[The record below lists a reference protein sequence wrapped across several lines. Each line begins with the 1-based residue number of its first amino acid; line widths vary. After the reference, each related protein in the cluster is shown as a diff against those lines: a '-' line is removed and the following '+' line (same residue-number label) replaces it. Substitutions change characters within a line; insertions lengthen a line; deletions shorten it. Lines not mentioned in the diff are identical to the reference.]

1 MGKSTINDFQ
11 DDFRHDFQSIF
22 CCHVFP
28 GTFRM
33 QEIVGRPGT
42 PDDDHGTRDP
52 YLKLR
57 PNHVGWHRRV
67 NLVFLLYSTTFPVHS
82 HHIQPSIHSQLPE
95 AMWLVRG
102 WFLPALR
109 PSWMNLRLE
118 TYENR
123 GSTVKLTLKHLK
135 KHLKIPWV
143 EVTQSLKW
151 LKYVKIC

>member
-1 MGKSTINDFQ
+1 MISDMIFRKHFLLPCFSRNISDAGNCRKTRDPGRWPSAQ
-11 DDFRHDFQSIF
+11 D
-22 CCHVFP
+22 
-28 GTFRM
+28 
-33 QEIVGRPGT
+33 
-42 PDDDHGTRDP
+42 GTRDP

-109 PSWMNLRLE
+109 PSWMNLRWE